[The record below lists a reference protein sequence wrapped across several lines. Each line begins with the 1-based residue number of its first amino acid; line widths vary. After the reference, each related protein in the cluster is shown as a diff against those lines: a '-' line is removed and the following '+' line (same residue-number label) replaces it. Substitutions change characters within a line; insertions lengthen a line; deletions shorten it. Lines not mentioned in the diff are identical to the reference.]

1 MPTILQVLP
10 HLGPGGAEQGCVDV
24 AAAIV
29 AAGGR
34 ALVAARGGDPERL
47 AALARA
53 GAEHVPLP
61 VHSKNPLTMWRNAR
75 RLADLIRA
83 RGVDIVH
90 ARSRAP
96 AWSAE
101 RAARDTGAAFVTTC
115 HAPYN
120 GRSTLK
126 RAYNAVMGRGA
137 RVIAISDYV
146 ARYAVEQLGADPARV
161 RVVPRG
167 VALERFHPTAVSPE
181 RMIKL
186 SAAWRVPDGAEV
198 VLLPGRLTR
207 WKGQGVLIEAM
218 ARLARPDVI
227 AVLPGDAQGR
237 DKYAA
242 ELEALIA
249 ARGLTGRVR
258 LPGPCADMPAAYA
271 IASVVVSAST
281 DPEGFGRVPVEGQA
295 MGRPVV
301 ATDHG
306 GARETVVP
314 GVTGWLVPPGDAGAL
329 ADALEAALA
338 LDPRERAVMATR
350 AMAHVAAH
358 FTREGMCAATLDV
371 YAELLG
377 RPVGIFGQT

>member
-1 MPTILQVLP
+1 MATILQVLP

-29 AAGGR
+29 EAGGR
-34 ALVAARGGDPERL
+34 ALVAAQGGDPARL

-53 GAEHVPLP
+53 GAEHIPLP
-61 VHSKNPLTMWRNAR
+61 VHSKNPVTLWRNAR
-75 RLADLIRA
+75 RLAELIRA
-83 RGVDIVH
+83 REVDIVH

-101 RAARDTGAAFVTTC
+101 RAARAAGVPFVTTC

-120 GRSTLK
+120 GRSSLK
-126 RAYNAVMGRGA
+126 IAYNAVMGRGD

-146 ARYAVEQLGADPARV
+146 ARYAVEALGADPARV

-237 DKYAA
+237 DAYAA

-258 LPGPCADMPAAYA
+258 MPGPCADMPAAYA

-281 DPEGFGRVPVEGQA
+281 DPEGFGRVPVEAQA

-306 GARETVVP
+306 GARETVLP
-314 GVTGWLVPPGDAGAL
+314 GETGWLVPPGDAGAL
-329 ADALEAALA
+329 AAALEGALA
-338 LDPRERAVMATR
+338 LGLRERAMMATR
-350 AMAHVAAH
+350 GMAHVAAH

-377 RPVGIFGQT
+377 QPVGGHGKT